1 MYTNKIYV
9 LLPLFDYL
17 SKLRCQLFKF
27 REPNY
32 SRKEDHIAKGKK
44 MFNGYKSKAEKKTN
58 WNKVNLAW
66 SGTMSPS
73 QHINIS
79 LLLKSIFIEDTS

>member
-58 WNKVNLAW
+58 
-66 SGTMSPS
+66 
-73 QHINIS
+73 
-79 LLLKSIFIEDTS
+79 